1 MDGRIRNGIAASL
14 SLLAFYLI
22 VNYLTTGMQ
31 GTLWNFRSYWYY
43 IVAIDAEFGVQM
55 ALYTHIRGFHQSCK
69 SVATGG
75 ISAGSMVACCLHHVT
90 DVLPIFGT
98 GLSFALSAYTEVL
111 MLAGVLSG
119 SVGIAWML
127 ATIQNGRLYRE
138 GDFVS
143 RLMIVDYTT
152 FKQAV
157 LVVSVFIAI
166 LKLVT
171 HNPYTFEGLI

>member
-14 SLLAFYLI
+14 SLLALYLI

-111 MLAGVLSG
+111 MLVGVLSG

>member
-127 ATIQNGRLYRE
+127 ATIQNAGLYRD
-138 GDFVS
+138 GSLLSKIMV
-143 RLMIVDYTT
+143 VDYNSL
-152 FKQAV
+152 KQAV
-157 LVVSVFIAI
+157 LVISAFIVV

-171 HNPYTFEGLI
+171 FNPHSFEGII